1 MQFQVPQFI
10 ETEARIIGPLTLKQF
25 GYIAVAGVLSFISF
39 FFFTITFWAILTA
52 LFAIAA
58 AGLAFVKYNGQP
70 LPRIIAYAFRYL
82 WKPRFFLW
90 QKAEEAAALKLP
102 KVQAKRGTE
111 SLLRNLWLS
120 LETSKHPV
128 ENREKRHPQLDIFS
142 RTKNPKERFQALR
155 RITGEREM
163 ARRIDYR

>member
-39 FFFTITFWAILTA
+39 FFFAITFWAILTA

-58 AGLAFVKYNGQP
+58 AALAFVKYNGQP
-70 LPRIIAYAFRYL
+70 LPRIIAYAFLYL
-82 WKPRFFLW
+82 WKPHFFLW
-90 QKAEEAAALKLP
+90 RKVEETPPLKLP
-102 KVQAKRGTE
+102 KVAAKRGAE

-128 ENREKRHPQLDIFS
+128 QYREKQHPALDIFS
-142 RTKNPKERFQALR
+142 RTRDPKERFQILR